1 MVSIRPDEISAILK
15 QQIED
20 YDKSVSV
27 SNVGSVLQVGDGIAR
42 VYGLQQVMA
51 GELVEFED
59 GTEGIAL
66 NLEDD
71 NVGAVLMGEGL
82 GIQEGSTVR
91 ATGKI
96 ASVPVGDGLLGR
108 VVNPLGVPLDGKGD
122 LGASESRLIE
132 SPAPGIIQRKSVHE
146 PMQTGSTDIDAM
158 IPVGRGQCGLGPNC
172 AAAVLRSVR

>member
-71 NVGAVLMGEGL
+71 NVGVVLMGQGI

-96 ASVPVGDGLLGR
+96 ASVPVGDALLGR
-108 VVNPLGVPLDGKGD
+108 VVNPLGEAIDGKGD
-122 LGASESRLIE
+122 LPSNETRLIE

-146 PMQTGSTDIDAM
+146 PMQTVLPRST
-158 IPVGRGQCGLGPNC
+158 R
-172 AAAVLRSVR
+172 